1 MRAHLEMPA
10 CPDGG
15 TYTSIMI
22 NSTTNS
28 DPTTTMNAPSAAN
41 TSFTTN
47 APSTAPP
54 PSAAAA
60 AMAPTE
66 GTTTAKSMPP
76 RRAFLPPHVLH
87 ECGIGNA
94 GGAGSSSD
102 GAFTPTAD
110 AAGPSSSS
118 GGDGM
123 EGSDSHT
130 PSQLALQTEQMM
142 SAIDPNADV
151 TLLFE

>member
-1 MRAHLEMPA
+1 MTK
-10 CPDGG
+10 G
-15 TYTSIMI
+15 
-22 NSTTNS
+22 
-28 DPTTTMNAPSAAN
+28 
-41 TSFTTN
+41 
-47 APSTAPP
+47 
-54 PSAAAA
+54 
-60 AMAPTE
+60 
-66 GTTTAKSMPP
+66 MPP
-76 RRAFLPPHVLH
+76 RRAFLPPHVLD
-87 ECGIGNA
+87 ECGIGNG

-110 AAGPSSSS
+110 ANGPSSSS